1 MDQYLD
7 QINQSLEK
15 ILPRKFT
22 KESLEAVIGKTNY
35 DLDQGAINKAINEP
49 IWDLLDRGGKR
60 WRPKLFLTIIDL
72 FGKDPDE
79 YVDLASV
86 FELIHNGS
94 LVIDDIEDLSKS
106 RRGKET
112 VHLIYGQDIAINAG
126 NMIYFLP
133 MKVLDQYQFDS
144 EIKVKIYQTYID
156 EIVKLHLG
164 QGTDIAWHRGLVD
177 SFKITESQYLQ
188 MCAFKTGGLSRMLS
202 RIAAIVGGADD
213 KLVKAIG
220 GLGESLGVV
229 FQILDDILNITEND
243 LSTGKGIGDDIT
255 EGKISLP
262 VILSFGN
269 LSKEKSARLNEI
281 LLFHTTDK
289 KLIAEAI
296 NLIQAGQ
303 GIEKSRI
310 IMKKLFEGAW
320 GKLEPQLTDG
330 EKKAKLLKLS
340 KFLIDRQI

>member
-106 RRGKET
+106 RRSKKT
-112 VHLIYGQDIAINAG
+112 VHLLYGQDIAINAG

-133 MKVLDQYQFDS
+133 LKVLDQYRIDS
-144 EIKVKIYQTYID
+144 AIKVKVYQTYID
-156 EIVKLHLG
+156 EIIKLHLG
-164 QGTDIAWHRGLVD
+164 QGTDIVWHRGLVD
-177 SFKITESQYLQ
+177 SFNITENQYLQ

-220 GLGESLGVV
+220 KLGESLGVV
-229 FQILDDILNITEND
+229 FQIQDDILNITEND
-243 LSTGKGIGDDIT
+243 LSAGKGIGDDIT

-262 VILSFGN
+262 VILSFKN
-269 LSKEKSARLNEI
+269 LPKQKSQRLNEI
-281 LLFHTTDK
+281 LLLHTTDK
-289 KLIAEAI
+289 RLIAEAI
-296 NLIQAGQ
+296 NLIKIGQ
-303 GIEKSRI
+303 GIEKAQI
-310 IMKKLFEGAW
+310 IMKKLFEVAW
-320 GKLEPQLTDG
+320 SELEPLLTRG
-330 EKKAKLLKLS
+330 EKKDKLLRLT